1 MSIET
6 YVAKLAAGNVYI
18 NIETSG
24 SAVYTDL
31 LDMSSLQFDFDL
43 AGSDQDVKEVG
54 GIAGAATIKVLDE
67 LSNGGSAYDSLKSAI
82 GTYSGVKS
90 LNNAPVSN
98 ATLYFTPLSGSP
110 TYRFL
115 FDVFFTGVKN
125 DEKTNHTSI
134 TLSQRASNRNVLTIA
149 TNSTNY
155 VPPRINVTV
164 YNGTSINTITQVQN
178 VITAGDFIQA
188 AVGDLDS
195 QSPSTILL
203 RKRPAGG
210 TSIPFFCNATD
221 ISGAIIATNLAVPY
235 IPVGSDSG
243 EVFQFSG
250 LDARKVSTVSLLK
263 KMAGMDGA
271 VFGTAFSNNFYTHRT
286 INTSNVTLSVDEV
299 EELSFAEDPRSTFS
313 VSARVTNAYPIT
325 VSPLGEQPVLT
336 NSGNTRA
343 MWPFGSQNINVSISA
358 DALGN
363 DGVLS
368 TSRKPFIYIGV
379 ATGLTNINS
388 NLSDLIA
395 YPAFGNAQTFT
406 ENIMTQSTQEM
417 ASAFGALFDN
427 TGNITIPLRIE
438 ATVQNV
444 QKFQPYQVIKFDSSL
459 PARYQNKH
467 FRPSSIEYDLKADKI
482 RVSAYEIA

>member
-6 YVAKLAAGNVYI
+6 YVAKLAAGNVYV

-43 AGSDQDVKEVG
+43 AGTDQDVKEVG

-110 TYRFL
+110 TYRFM

-125 DEKTNHTSI
+125 DEKSNHTSVI
-134 TLSQRASNRNVLTIA
+134 LSQRASNANVQTIA

-164 YNGTSINTITQVQN
+164 YNGTDINVVSQVEN
-178 VITAGDFIQA
+178 VVTAGDFIAA
-188 AVGDLDS
+188 AVGDLDPS
-195 QSPSTILL
+195 SPSTILQ

-210 TSIPFFCNATD
+210 VTIPFFCNASD
-221 ISGAIIATNLAVPY
+221 ISSPIAAPNVTIPY
-235 IPVGSDSG
+235 IPVSCSSDAPY
-243 EVFQFSG
+243 QFNF
-250 LDARKVSTVSLLK
+250 LDARRTSIVSLLK

-271 VFGTAFSNNFYTHRT
+271 IFGTAFSNNFYTHRT
-286 INTSNVTLSVDEV
+286 INSSNVTLSIDEV
-299 EELSFAEDPRSTFS
+299 EELSFAEDPRATFS
-313 VSARVTNAYPIT
+313 VGARITNAYPTDIP
-325 VSPLGEQPVLT
+325 SGDQPVLT
-336 NSGNTRA
+336 NSGNVRA

-358 DALGN
+358 DAIGN
-363 DGVLS
+363 DGQIGIQD
-368 TSRKPFIYIGV
+368 TPFIYIGV
-379 ATGLTNINS
+379 AEGNSNVNS
-388 NLSDLIA
+388 NLTAAIA

-406 ENIMTQSTQEM
+406 ENIMEQSTQEM
-417 ASAFGALFDN
+417 ASAFGALFANNGD
-427 TGNITIPLRIE
+427 ITIPLRIE

-444 QKFQPYQVIKFDSSL
+444 LKFQPYQVIKFDSSL
-459 PARYQNKH
+459 PARYQSKH

-482 RVSAYEIA
+482 RVSAYEIT